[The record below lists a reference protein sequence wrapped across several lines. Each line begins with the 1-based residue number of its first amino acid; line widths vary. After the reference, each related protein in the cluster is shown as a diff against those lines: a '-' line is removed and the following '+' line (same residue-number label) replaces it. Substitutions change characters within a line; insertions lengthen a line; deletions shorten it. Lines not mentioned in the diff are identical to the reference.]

1 MTTAWNVYRNAIF
14 LTKIKIKIGKYTA
27 KLTFLWYDNFG
38 CHSKNIKVK
47 CSFYVIIIALWVDQT
62 HRFFQVT
69 TVPKFKNLGE
79 KAIRFDLPWPVK
91 ILEDISR
98 GDFAMV
104 EWAPYLD
111 VVIKDQY
118 TKNKRC
124 DFSVSVI
131 LLYFQCSVSV
141 GTGG

>member
-1 MTTAWNVYRNAIF
+1 MHYNTNNCPPWTYCPYCIPPTLGPQAGSKSKSG
-14 LTKIKIKIGKYTA
+14 KIKMLLKITSPT
-27 KLTFLWYDNFG
+27 L
-38 CHSKNIKVK
+38 KNAWRNIP
-47 CSFYVIIIALWVDQT
+47 
-62 HRFFQVT
+62 FQVT

-131 LLYFQCSVSV
+131 LLFFQSSV
-141 GTGG
+141 

>member
-1 MTTAWNVYRNAIF
+1 M
-14 LTKIKIKIGKYTA
+14 
-27 KLTFLWYDNFG
+27 
-38 CHSKNIKVK
+38 
-47 CSFYVIIIALWVDQT
+47 
-62 HRFFQVT
+62 T

-79 KAIRFDLPWPVK
+79 KAIRFDLPWPVE

-131 LLYFQCSVSV
+131 FFVSNV
-141 GTGG
+141 FGMAAMPIPLWSSDCIPGCILAYIDII